1 MSFQFSTL
9 LLTKQLPKQLLT
21 QNLRTTIEKSALTTT
36 PSFSKVAFHMAV
48 MIGTV
53 AVPSLSAQAYERIV
67 AMSPDVADVIVALG
81 ATDKLV
87 GKDAT
92 NNNPALKSVPAV
104 GMHRNITAESVLAVK
119 PDLVLGSYM
128 VQPASIY
135 QRLNGLKV
143 KAVNVAP
150 KEEVSTFASSIK
162 SIGSYVDKKAAGSQL
177 AKRWQAGMSPM
188 AKTGKRYL
196 LSYDGR
202 IVAGKGTVGDE
213 LIRRAGGINAANVSG
228 LKPMSREG
236 WLAAKPDVIIIA
248 EHNEAIVGG
257 VSQFSKSPEVA
268 ASAAGKN
275 GGVHFWPADDFLRYG
290 LKSPKVL
297 KKLNA
302 LAK

>member
-1 MSFQFSTL
+1 MFS
-9 LLTKQLPKQLLT
+9 QLLK
-21 QNLRTTIEKSALTTT
+21 QNTKDLKFEKPSTINISFRRSAITIATIIG
-36 PSFSKVAFHMAV
+36 AF
-48 MIGTV
+48 

-67 AMSPDVADVIVALG
+67 AMSPDVADVVVALG
-81 ATDKLV
+81 ATNKLV

-92 NNNPALKSVPAV
+92 NHNPALKSVPAV

-150 KEEVSTFASSIK
+150 KEEVSTFANSIK
-162 SIGSYVDKKAAGSQL
+162 SIGSYVDKKFEGSQL
-177 AKRWQAGMSPM
+177 AKRWNAGMSPM

-213 LIRRAGGINAANVSG
+213 LIRRAGGINTANVSG

-248 EHNEAIVGG
+248 DHNQAVVGG
-257 VSQFSKSPEVA
+257 VSKFSKRPEVA
-268 ASAAGKN
+268 ASAAGKK

-290 LKSPKVL
+290 LHSPDVL

-302 LAK
+302 VAK

>member
-1 MSFQFSTL
+1 MFS
-9 LLTKQLPKQLLT
+9 QLLK
-21 QNLRTTIEKSALTTT
+21 QNTKNLKFEKLSTINI
-36 PSFSKVAFHMAV
+36 SFSRSAISIATIIGAFV
-48 MIGTV
+48 
-53 AVPSLSAQAYERIV
+53 VPSLSAQAYERIV
-67 AMSPDVADVIVALG
+67 AMSPDVADVVVALG
-81 ATDKLV
+81 STNKLV

-92 NNNPALKSVPAV
+92 NNNPALKNVPAV

-135 QRLNGLKV
+135 QRLNGLKI

-150 KEEVSTFASSIK
+150 KEELSTFANSIK
-162 SIGSYVDKKAAGSQL
+162 SIGSYVDKKSQGTQL
-177 AKRWQAGMSPM
+177 AKRWNAGMSPM

-248 EHNEAIVGG
+248 DHNQEVVGG
-257 VSQFSKSPEVA
+257 VSKFSKRQEIA

-290 LKSPKVL
+290 LNSPQVL

-302 LAK
+302 VAK

>member
-1 MSFQFSTL
+1 
-9 LLTKQLPKQLLT
+9 
-21 QNLRTTIEKSALTTT
+21 
-36 PSFSKVAFHMAV
+36 
-48 MIGTV
+48 
-53 AVPSLSAQAYERIV
+53 
-67 AMSPDVADVIVALG
+67 
-81 ATDKLV
+81 
-87 GKDAT
+87 
-92 NNNPALKSVPAV
+92 
-104 GMHRNITAESVLAVK
+104 MHRNITAESVLAVK

-228 LKPMSREG
+228 LKPLSREG

-248 EHNEAIVGG
+248 EHNEAVVGG
-257 VSQFSKSPEVA
+257 VSQFSKRPEVA
-268 ASAAGKN
+268 ASTAGKN
-275 GGVHFWPADDFLRYG
+275 GGVHFWPADYFLRYG
-290 LKSPKVL
+290 LQSPEVL

>member
-1 MSFQFSTL
+1 MLS
-9 LLTKQLPKQLLT
+9 QLLKQHT
-21 QNLRTTIEKSALTTT
+21 KNLKFEKSSTIHI
-36 PSFSKVAFHMAV
+36 SFSRSTINIATIIGAF
-48 MIGTV
+48 
-53 AVPSLSAQAYERIV
+53 AVPSLSAQAYERVV
-67 AMSPDVADVIVALG
+67 AMSPDVADVVVALG
-81 ATDKLV
+81 ATNKLV

-92 NNNPALKSVPAV
+92 NNNPALKNVPAV

-150 KEEVSTFASSIK
+150 KEEVNTFANSIK
-162 SIGSYVDKKAAGSQL
+162 TIGSYVDKKSAGSQL
-177 AKRWQAGMSPM
+177 AKRWNAGMSPM

-248 EHNEAIVGG
+248 DHNHAVVGG
-257 VSQFSKSPEVA
+257 VSRFSKRPEVST
-268 ASAAGKN
+268 SAAGKN

-290 LKSPKVL
+290 LNSPQVL

-302 LAK
+302 VAK

>member
-1 MSFQFSTL
+1 MFSL
-9 LLTKQLPKQLLT
+9 SLKNASRNSAKNPMFKKLPISHTSLSSRIIT
-21 QNLRTTIEKSALTTT
+21 AAVIVSA
-36 PSFSKVAFHMAV
+36 S
-48 MIGTV
+48 
-53 AVPSLSAQAYERIV
+53 AVPTLSAQAYERIV
-67 AMSPDVADVIVALG
+67 ALSPDVADVVIALG
-81 ATDKLV
+81 ATNKLV

-92 NNNPALKSVPAV
+92 NTNPALKNVPEV

-128 VQPASIY
+128 VQPASVY
-135 QRLNGLKV
+135 QRLTGLKV

-150 KEEVSTFASSIK
+150 KEDINTFASSIK
-162 SIGSYVDKKAAGSQL
+162 TIGSYVGKKSQGATL
-177 AKRWQAGMSPM
+177 ANNWSKAMSPM
-188 AKTGKRYL
+188 PKTGKRYL

-248 EHNEAIVGG
+248 DHNQAVVGG
-257 VSQFSKSPEVA
+257 VNKFSQRPEIA

-275 GGVHFWPADDFLRYG
+275 GGVHFWSADDFLRYG
-290 LKSPKVL
+290 LNSPQVL

-302 LAK
+302 VAK

>member
-1 MSFQFSTL
+1 MLLFSSSAKIKNNNKL
-9 LLTKQLPKQLLT
+9 ISSAFILTICVLPT
-21 QNLRTTIEKSALTTT
+21 
-36 PSFSKVAFHMAV
+36 
-48 MIGTV
+48 
-53 AVPSLSAQAYERIV
+53 LSAQAFERIV

-81 ATDKLV
+81 STNKLV

-92 NNNPALKSVPAV
+92 NNNPVLKNVPAV

-135 QRLNGLKV
+135 KRLNSLNV
-143 KAVNVAP
+143 KAANVAP
-150 KEEVSTFASSIK
+150 KEGVDYFASSIK
-162 SIGSYVDKKAAGSQL
+162 AIGIYVGKKSQANTL
-177 AKRWQAGMSPM
+177 ANSWTKGMSPM
-188 AKTGKRYL
+188 NATGKRYL

-213 LIRRAGGINAANVSG
+213 LIRRAGGINAANVAG

-248 EHNEAIVGG
+248 DHNQAVVGG
-257 VSQFSKSPEVA
+257 VSKFSQRPEIAVSTA
-268 ASAAGKN
+268 AKN
-275 GGVHFWPADDFLRYG
+275 GMVEFWPADEFLRYS
-290 LKSPKVL
+290 LNSPQVL

-302 LAK
+302 TAK

>member
-1 MSFQFSTL
+1 MTRANSFFSI
-9 LLTKQLPKQLLT
+9 
-21 QNLRTTIEKSALTTT
+21 NLSKATV
-36 PSFSKVAFHMAV
+36 SKVIPAAV
-48 MIGTV
+48 V
-53 AVPSLSAQAYERIV
+53 ASLIAAPTLSAQAYDRIV
-67 AMSPDVADVIVALG
+67 AMSPDVADVVVALG
-81 ATDKLV
+81 ATNKLV

-92 NNNPALKSVPAV
+92 NNNPALKNVKAV
-104 GMHRNITAESVLAVK
+104 GMHRNLTAESVLAVK
-119 PDLVLGSYM
+119 PDLALGSYM

-150 KEEVSTFASSIK
+150 KEDVKTFANSIQT
-162 SIGSYVDKKAAGSQL
+162 IGSYVGKKPQSNQL
-177 AKRWQAGMSPM
+177 AASWLKQMQPM
-188 AKTGKRYL
+188 KATKKRYV

-248 EHNEAIVGG
+248 DHNQKVVGG
-257 VSQFSKSPEVA
+257 VAGFSKRPEIA
-268 ASAAGKN
+268 ASKAS
-275 GGVHFWPADDFLRYG
+275 VQFWPADSFLRYG
-290 LKSPKVL
+290 LNSPQVL

-302 LAK
+302 AGQ

>member
-1 MSFQFSTL
+1 MS
-9 LLTKQLPKQLLT
+9 
-21 QNLRTTIEKSALTTT
+21 SAL
-36 PSFSKVAFHMAV
+36 SKTVITHLIINTKFATRAISTAV
-48 MIGTV
+48 IIGTV

-67 AMSPDVADVIVALG
+67 AMSPDVADVVVALG

-92 NNNPALKSVPAV
+92 NNNPALKNVPAV

-135 QRLNGLKV
+135 QRLNGLKI

-150 KEEVSTFASSIK
+150 KEEVSTFAGSIK

-257 VSQFSKSPEVA
+257 VSQFSKRPEVA

-290 LKSPKVL
+290 LQSPEVL

>member
-1 MSFQFSTL
+1 MFPHISN
-9 LLTKQLPKQLLT
+9 KT
-21 QNLRTTIEKSALTTT
+21 QMANRVIATAIMMGAFAAPSISA
-36 PSFSKVAFHMAV
+36 H
-48 MIGTV
+48 
-53 AVPSLSAQAYERIV
+53 AYERIV
-67 AMSPDVADVIVALG
+67 AMSPDVADVVVALG
-81 ATDKLV
+81 ATQKLV

-92 NNNPALKSVPAV
+92 NNNPALKNVPAV

-128 VQPASIY
+128 VQPASVY

-150 KEEVSTFASSIK
+150 KEEVSTFANSIK
-162 SIGSYVDKKAAGSQL
+162 TIGGYVDKKSQGAQL
-177 AKRWQAGMSPM
+177 ANNWQKEMRPM

-228 LKPMSREG
+228 LKPLSRDG

-248 EHNEAIVGG
+248 EHNQTVVGG
-257 VSQFSKSPEVA
+257 ASNFRKRPEVA

-275 GGVHFWPADDFLRYG
+275 GGVYFWPADDFLRYG
-290 LKSPKVL
+290 LKSPQVL
-297 KKLNA
+297 KKLNSI
-302 LAK
+302 AK

>member
-1 MSFQFSTL
+1 MSSELSKTVITHSVINKKLMSRAISTAA
-9 LLTKQLPKQLLT
+9 
-21 QNLRTTIEKSALTTT
+21 IIG
-36 PSFSKVAFHMAV
+36 AF
-48 MIGTV
+48 

-67 AMSPDVADVIVALG
+67 AMSPDVADVVVALG
-81 ATDKLV
+81 ATNKLV

-92 NNNPALKSVPAV
+92 NTNPALKNVPAV

-128 VQPASIY
+128 VQPASVY
-135 QRLNGLKV
+135 QRLTGLKV

-150 KEEVSTFASSIK
+150 KEEVNTFASSIK
-162 SIGSYVDKKAAGSQL
+162 TIGSYVDKKAEGSQL
-177 AKRWQAGMSPM
+177 AKRWNAGMSPM

-248 EHNEAIVGG
+248 DHNQAVVGG
-257 VSQFSKSPEVA
+257 VSRFSKRPEVST
-268 ASAAGKN
+268 SAAGKN

-290 LKSPKVL
+290 LNSPQVL

-302 LAK
+302 VAK

>member
-1 MSFQFSTL
+1 MLS
-9 LLTKQLPKQLLT
+9 QLLKQHT
-21 QNLRTTIEKSALTTT
+21 KNLKFEKPSTIHI
-36 PSFSKVAFHMAV
+36 SFSRSTINIATIIGAF
-48 MIGTV
+48 

-67 AMSPDVADVIVALG
+67 AMSPDVADVVVALG
-81 ATDKLV
+81 ATNKLV

-92 NNNPALKSVPAV
+92 NNNPALKNVPAV

-150 KEEVSTFASSIK
+150 KEEVNTFANSIK
-162 SIGSYVDKKAAGSQL
+162 TIGSYVDKKSAGSQL
-177 AKRWQAGMSPM
+177 AKRWNAGMSPM

-248 EHNEAIVGG
+248 DHNQEVVGG
-257 VSQFSKSPEVA
+257 VSKFSKRQEIA

-290 LKSPKVL
+290 LNSPQVL

-302 LAK
+302 VAK

>member
-1 MSFQFSTL
+1 MSSVL
-9 LLTKQLPKQLLT
+9 SKIILTN
-21 QNLRTTIEKSALTTT
+21 NLVINTKFATRTISSA
-36 PSFSKVAFHMAV
+36 VI
-48 MIGTV
+48 IGSL

-67 AMSPDVADVIVALG
+67 AMSPDVADVVVALG
-81 ATDKLV
+81 ATNKLV

-92 NNNPALKSVPAV
+92 NNNPALKNVPTV
-104 GMHRNITAESVLAVK
+104 GLHRNITAESVLAVK

-150 KEEVSTFASSIK
+150 KEEISTFASSIK
-162 SIGSYVDKKAAGSQL
+162 SIGSYVDKKSAGSQL
-177 AKRWQAGMSPM
+177 ANRWQAEMSPM

-248 EHNEAIVGG
+248 DHNQAVVGG
-257 VSQFSKSPEVA
+257 VSQFSKRPEVA

-290 LKSPKVL
+290 LNSPQVL

-302 LAK
+302 VAR

>member
-1 MSFQFSTL
+1 MFSL
-9 LLTKQLPKQLLT
+9 SLKNASRNSAKNPMFKKLPISHTRLSSRIMT
-21 QNLRTTIEKSALTTT
+21 AAVIVSA
-36 PSFSKVAFHMAV
+36 S
-48 MIGTV
+48 
-53 AVPSLSAQAYERIV
+53 AVPTLSAQAYERIV
-67 AMSPDVADVIVALG
+67 ALSPDVADVVIALG
-81 ATDKLV
+81 ATNKLV

-92 NNNPALKSVPAV
+92 NTNPALKNVPAV

-135 QRLNGLKV
+135 QRLTGLKV

-150 KEEVSTFASSIK
+150 KEDINTFASSIK
-162 SIGSYVDKKAAGSQL
+162 TIGSYVGKKSQGATL
-177 AKRWQAGMSPM
+177 ANNWSKAMSPM
-188 AKTGKRYL
+188 PKTGKRYL

-248 EHNEAIVGG
+248 DHNQAVVGG
-257 VSQFSKSPEVA
+257 VNKFSQRPEIA

-275 GGVHFWPADDFLRYG
+275 GGVHFWSADDFLRYG
-290 LKSPKVL
+290 LNSPQVL

-302 LAK
+302 VAK

>member
-1 MSFQFSTL
+1 MLS
-9 LLTKQLPKQLLT
+9 QLLKQHT
-21 QNLRTTIEKSALTTT
+21 KNLKFEKSSTIHI
-36 PSFSKVAFHMAV
+36 SFSRSTINIATIIGAF
-48 MIGTV
+48 
-53 AVPSLSAQAYERIV
+53 AVPSLSAQAYERVV
-67 AMSPDVADVIVALG
+67 AMSPDVADVVVALG
-81 ATDKLV
+81 ATNKLV

-92 NNNPALKSVPAV
+92 NNNPALKNVPAV

-150 KEEVSTFASSIK
+150 KEEVNTFANSIK
-162 SIGSYVDKKAAGSQL
+162 TIGSYVDKKSAGSQL
-177 AKRWQAGMSPM
+177 AKRWNAGMSPM

-248 EHNEAIVGG
+248 DHNQAVVGG
-257 VSQFSKSPEVA
+257 VSRFSKRPEVST
-268 ASAAGKN
+268 SAAGKN

-290 LKSPKVL
+290 LNSPQVL

-302 LAK
+302 VAK

>member
-1 MSFQFSTL
+1 MCCLSIKDQVVSHF
-9 LLTKQLPKQLLT
+9 LPSKRVVTGLFV
-21 QNLRTTIEKSALTTT
+21 ISVCAL
-36 PSFSKVAFHMAV
+36 
-48 MIGTV
+48 
-53 AVPSLSAQAYERIV
+53 PSLSAQAYDRIV
-67 AMSPDVADVIVALG
+67 AMSPDVADVMVALG
-81 ATDKLV
+81 STNKIV

-92 NNNPALKSVPAV
+92 NSNPALKNVPPV
-104 GMHRNITAESVLAVK
+104 GMHRNITAESILAVK

-150 KEEVSTFASSIK
+150 KEDVAVFASSIK
-162 SIGSYVDKKAAGSQL
+162 TIGSYVGKKPQSTTL
-177 AKRWQAGMSPM
+177 ANNWTKGMSPM
-188 AKTGKRYL
+188 SKTGKRYL

-248 EHNEAIVGG
+248 DHNQGVVGG
-257 VSQFSKSPEVA
+257 VGKFSQRPEIA
-268 ASAAGKN
+268 ASVAGKN
-275 GGVHFWPADDFLRYG
+275 GGVHFWPADEFLRYS
-290 LKSPKVL
+290 LNSPQVL

-302 LAK
+302 AAP

>member
-1 MSFQFSTL
+1 MSS
-9 LLTKQLPKQLLT
+9 QLLK
-21 QNLRTTIEKSALTTT
+21 QSSKNLTSEKPSMIDQ
-36 PSFSKVAFHMAV
+36 SFSKGALNVAV
-48 MIGTV
+48 MIG
-53 AVPSLSAQAYERIV
+53 AFALPSLSAQAYERVV
-67 AMSPDVADVIVALG
+67 AMSPDVADVVVALG

-92 NNNPALKSVPAV
+92 NDNPALKSVPAV

-135 QRLNGLKV
+135 QRLNSLKV

-150 KEEVSTFASSIK
+150 KEEVSIFANSIK
-162 SIGSYVDKKAAGSQL
+162 SIGSYVGKKPQGSEL
-177 AKRWQAGMSPM
+177 AKRWNADMSPM

-248 EHNEAIVGG
+248 DHNQAVVGG
-257 VSQFSKSPEVA
+257 VGKFSKRPEIA

-290 LKSPKVL
+290 LNSPQIL
-297 KKLNA
+297 KRLHSV
-302 LAK
+302 AK

>member
-1 MSFQFSTL
+1 MNKKLMSRAISTAA
-9 LLTKQLPKQLLT
+9 
-21 QNLRTTIEKSALTTT
+21 IIG
-36 PSFSKVAFHMAV
+36 AF
-48 MIGTV
+48 

-67 AMSPDVADVIVALG
+67 AMSPDVADVVVALG
-81 ATDKLV
+81 ATNKLV

-92 NNNPALKSVPAV
+92 NHNPALKSVPAV

-150 KEEVSTFASSIK
+150 KEEVSTFANSIK
-162 SIGSYVDKKAAGSQL
+162 TIGSYVDKKVEGSQL
-177 AKRWQAGMSPM
+177 AKRWNTGMSPM

-248 EHNEAIVGG
+248 DHNQAVVGG
-257 VSQFSKSPEVA
+257 VSRFSKRPEVST
-268 ASAAGKN
+268 SAAGKN

-290 LKSPKVL
+290 LNSPQVL

-302 LAK
+302 VAK

>member
-1 MSFQFSTL
+1 MFS
-9 LLTKQLPKQLLT
+9 QLLKQHT
-21 QNLRTTIEKSALTTT
+21 KNLKFEKLSTIHI
-36 PSFSKVAFHMAV
+36 SFSRSAINIATIIGAF
-48 MIGTV
+48 
-53 AVPSLSAQAYERIV
+53 AVPSLSAQAYERVV
-67 AMSPDVADVIVALG
+67 AMSPDVADVVVALG
-81 ATDKLV
+81 ATNKLV

-92 NNNPALKSVPAV
+92 NNNPALKNVPAV

-128 VQPASIY
+128 VQPVSIY
-135 QRLNGLKV
+135 QRLNGLNV

-150 KEEVSTFASSIK
+150 KEEVNTFANSIK
-162 SIGSYVDKKAAGSQL
+162 TIGSYVDKKSEGSQL
-177 AKRWQAGMSPM
+177 AKRWNAGMSPM

-248 EHNEAIVGG
+248 DHNQAVVGG
-257 VSQFSKSPEVA
+257 VSRFSKRPEVST
-268 ASAAGKN
+268 SAAGKN

-290 LKSPKVL
+290 LNSPQVL

-302 LAK
+302 VAK

>member
-1 MSFQFSTL
+1 MSSVL
-9 LLTKQLPKQLLT
+9 SKIILTN
-21 QNLRTTIEKSALTTT
+21 NLVINTKFATRTISSA
-36 PSFSKVAFHMAV
+36 VI
-48 MIGTV
+48 IGSL

-67 AMSPDVADVIVALG
+67 AMSPDVADVVVALG
-81 ATDKLV
+81 ATNKLV

-92 NNNPALKSVPAV
+92 NNNPALKNVPTV
-104 GMHRNITAESVLAVK
+104 GLHRNITAESVLAVK

-150 KEEVSTFASSIK
+150 KEEISTFASSIK
-162 SIGSYVDKKAAGSQL
+162 SIGSYVDKKSAGLQL
-177 AKRWQAGMSPM
+177 ANRWQAEMSPM

-248 EHNEAIVGG
+248 DHNQAVVGG
-257 VSQFSKSPEVA
+257 VSQFSKRPEVA

-290 LKSPKVL
+290 LNSPQVL

-302 LAK
+302 VAR

>member
-1 MSFQFSTL
+1 MFPHVSN
-9 LLTKQLPKQLLT
+9 KT
-21 QNLRTTIEKSALTTT
+21 Q
-36 PSFSKVAFHMAV
+36 VANRVIAMAV
-48 MIGTV
+48 MMGAF
-53 AVPSLSAQAYERIV
+53 AVPSLSAHAYERIV
-67 AMSPDVADVIVALG
+67 AMSPDVADVVVALG
-81 ATDKLV
+81 ATQKLV

-92 NNNPALKSVPAV
+92 NKNPALKNVPAV

-128 VQPASIY
+128 VQPVSVY

-150 KEEVSTFASSIK
+150 KEEVSTFANSIK
-162 SIGSYVDKKAAGSQL
+162 TIGGYVDKQSQGAQL
-177 AKRWQAGMSPM
+177 ANNWQKGMRPM

-236 WLAAKPDVIIIA
+236 WFAAKPDVVIIA
-248 EHNEAIVGG
+248 EHNQAVVGG
-257 VSQFSKSPEVA
+257 TSTFSKRPEIA
-268 ASAAGKN
+268 GSAAGKN

-290 LKSPKVL
+290 LKSPQVL
-297 KKLNA
+297 KKLNSV
-302 LAK
+302 AK

>member
-1 MSFQFSTL
+1 MFSL
-9 LLTKQLPKQLLT
+9 SLKNASKNSAKNPMFKKLPISHTRLSSRIIT
-21 QNLRTTIEKSALTTT
+21 AAVIVSA
-36 PSFSKVAFHMAV
+36 S
-48 MIGTV
+48 
-53 AVPSLSAQAYERIV
+53 AVPTLSAQAYERIV
-67 AMSPDVADVIVALG
+67 ALSPDVADVVIALG
-81 ATDKLV
+81 ATNKLV

-92 NNNPALKSVPAV
+92 NTNPALKNVPAV

-128 VQPASIY
+128 VQPASVY
-135 QRLNGLKV
+135 QRLTGLKV

-150 KEEVSTFASSIK
+150 KEDINTFASSIK
-162 SIGSYVDKKAAGSQL
+162 TIGSYVGKKSQGATL
-177 AKRWQAGMSPM
+177 ANNWSKAMSPM
-188 AKTGKRYL
+188 PKTGKRYL

-248 EHNEAIVGG
+248 DHNQAVVGG
-257 VSQFSKSPEVA
+257 VNKFSQRPEIA

-275 GGVHFWPADDFLRYG
+275 GGVHFWSADDFLRYG
-290 LKSPKVL
+290 LNSPQVL

-302 LAK
+302 VAK

>member
-1 MSFQFSTL
+1 MLS
-9 LLTKQLPKQLLT
+9 QLLKQHT
-21 QNLRTTIEKSALTTT
+21 KNLKFEKLSTIHI
-36 PSFSKVAFHMAV
+36 SFSRSAINIATIIGAF
-48 MIGTV
+48 

-67 AMSPDVADVIVALG
+67 AMSPDVADVVVALG
-81 ATDKLV
+81 ATNKLV

-92 NNNPALKSVPAV
+92 NNNPALKNVPAV

-150 KEEVSTFASSIK
+150 KEEVNTFANSIK
-162 SIGSYVDKKAAGSQL
+162 TIGSYVDKKSAGSQL
-177 AKRWQAGMSPM
+177 AKRWNAGMSPM

-248 EHNEAIVGG
+248 DHNQAVVGG
-257 VSQFSKSPEVA
+257 VSQFSKRPEVA

-290 LKSPKVL
+290 LNSPQVL

-302 LAK
+302 VAK

>member
-1 MSFQFSTL
+1 MLS
-9 LLTKQLPKQLLT
+9 QLLKQHT
-21 QNLRTTIEKSALTTT
+21 KNLKFEKPSTIHISSSRSTINIATIISA
-36 PSFSKVAFHMAV
+36 F
-48 MIGTV
+48 
-53 AVPSLSAQAYERIV
+53 AVPSLSAQAYERVV
-67 AMSPDVADVIVALG
+67 AMSPDVADVVVALG
-81 ATDKLV
+81 ATNKLV

-92 NNNPALKSVPAV
+92 NNNPALKNVPAV

-150 KEEVSTFASSIK
+150 KEEVNTFANSIK
-162 SIGSYVDKKAAGSQL
+162 TIGSYVDKKSAGSQL
-177 AKRWQAGMSPM
+177 AKRWNAGMSPM

-248 EHNEAIVGG
+248 DHNKAVVGG
-257 VSQFSKSPEVA
+257 VSRFSKRPEVST
-268 ASAAGKN
+268 SAAGKN

-290 LKSPKVL
+290 LNSPQVL

-302 LAK
+302 VAK